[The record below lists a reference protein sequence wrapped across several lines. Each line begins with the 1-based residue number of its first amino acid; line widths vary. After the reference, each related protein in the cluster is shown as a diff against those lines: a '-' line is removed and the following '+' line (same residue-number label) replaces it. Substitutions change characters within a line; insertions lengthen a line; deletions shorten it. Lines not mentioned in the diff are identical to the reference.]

1 MLSETEELLIDKAV
15 EGDKQA
21 FSALMNLHSRRIFG
35 LAYEMVKDKDLANE
49 VAQESFVKA
58 YLSIKKFRG
67 EAKFSSWLYRIAY
80 RTALDILR
88 QQKKWVSLSDDTQ
101 TEKKWKDETETNA
114 IESKEAWV
122 RQCIDNLEPEEA
134 ALVKMFYYEKM
145 SLNDISEATGFSLSN
160 TKVKIHRLR
169 NKLKQLLEQKP
180 EIIYH
185 YG

>member
-88 QQKKWVSLSDDTQ
+88 QQKNGFRFRMIRKR
-101 TEKKWKDETETNA
+101 KKNG
-114 IESKEAWV
+114 
-122 RQCIDNLEPEEA
+122 
-134 ALVKMFYYEKM
+134 KMK
-145 SLNDISEATGFSLSN
+145 
-160 TKVKIHRLR
+160 
-169 NKLKQLLEQKP
+169 QKP
-180 EIIYH
+180 MP
-185 YG
+185 